1 MVAKQLTKTNIDHVL
16 LLKHVKLDE
25 KAAEE
30 VLKKYNSSRM
40 QLPVILKKDPAL
52 KSLEVNE
59 GDIIE
64 IERPSATAN
73 KIKFYRAVR

>member
-1 MVAKQLTKTNIDHVL
+1 MVAKQSTNRDHVL

-25 KAAEE
+25 KTAEE
-30 VLKKYNSSRM
+30 VLKKYNVSRM
-40 QLPVILKKDPAL
+40 QLPIILKKDPAL

-64 IERPSATAN
+64 IERPSVTAN
-73 KIKFYRAVR
+73 KIKFYRVVKGS